1 VRPFSDSPRRGTPS
15 LLLALLAGAL
25 LVLAGCSSTPVRPVA
40 PAAPSA
46 LPADSATLWQ
56 QYRAAVADARS
67 AEPGEIAT
75 SLTPIAPY
83 VASLVRKETAMP
95 GARMPGARA
104 LVKVAHWTDGFGGA
118 AAGDTVTAR
127 GPIWVTPAPDLQT
140 FCRSTG
146 LSGAALHLRV
156 AQRLGLPPDDPS
168 TRVVEFWVRPADLA
182 RPCPDPEITDR
193 ECELAPPGPR
203 AMVRVDTAHTAWMQ
217 QTRDASYDGERRY
230 PWTRLGYTYDWHPA
244 TSEVGT
250 SEYILRPGADAV
262 IHTLAST
269 EAYCAKP

>member
-1 VRPFSDSPRRGTPS
+1 MRPFSASPHRGTRS
-15 LLLALLAGAL
+15 LLLTLVAGAL
-25 LVLAGCSSTPVRPVA
+25 LVVAGCSSTPVRP
-40 PAAPSA
+40 SA
-46 LPADSATLWQ
+46 SADGSTLPADSATLWQ
-56 QYRAAVADARS
+56 QYRAAVADART
-67 AEPGEIAT
+67 ADPEEIVT
-75 SLTPIAPY
+75 SLTPITPY
-83 VASLVRKETAMP
+83 AATLVRKEAAT
-95 GARMPGARA
+95 PGARA

-118 AAGDTVTAR
+118 VAGDTITAR

-146 LSGAALHLRV
+146 LAGAALHLRV
-156 AQRLGLPPDDPS
+156 AQRLGLPPNNPS

-193 ECELAPPGPR
+193 ECELALPGPR

-217 QTRDASYDGERRY
+217 QTRDDSYDGERRY

-250 SEYILRPGADAV
+250 SEYILRPGATAV
-262 IHTLAST
+262 IDTLATT
-269 EAYCAKP
+269 ERYCDQS